1 MSKPQF
7 CRKVRIY
14 PKRIWSEKSQNFLQI
29 ILNLSVGALQRAANG
44 RERKRMLELTRLFTE
59 LKKTLPTNG
68 QILSKK
74 DILLQVHTYIYTGC
88 PPQNFGFAPVLSCR
102 SWEGF
107 FMGEMIVETL
117 GTKRIQGAPKNIAV
131 SNLWNTSYKALFED
145 PKIYLYHLLLTA
157 TNWTPHCVNLGG
169 FNCPSQKWL
178 NIVCLDEDRA
188 PKKFWSHTTI
198 FSWEKLEK
206 KLSFGSWGPH

>member
-1 MSKPQF
+1 MKTIFFSFHFFPGHKIAINFPQIMSKPQF

-74 DILLQVHTYIYTGC
+74 DILVQVHTGC
-88 PPQNFGFAPVLSCR
+88 PRKSFFGKTFS
-102 SWEGF
+102 
-107 FMGEMIVETL
+107 
-117 GTKRIQGAPKNIAV
+117 GTPCMYIP
-131 SNLWNTSYKALFED
+131 NLES
-145 PKIYLYHLLLTA
+145 P
-157 TNWTPHCVNLGG
+157 
-169 FNCPSQKWL
+169 
-178 NIVCLDEDRA
+178 
-188 PKKFWSHTTI
+188 
-198 FSWEKLEK
+198 
-206 KLSFGSWGPH
+206 

>member
-1 MSKPQF
+1 MIRWKLFSFPSIFSGHKIAINFPQIMSKPQF

-107 FMGEMIVETL
+107 FYGWNDYRNF
-117 GTKRIQGAPKNIAV
+117 GNQKN
-131 SNLWNTSYKALFED
+131 TGCPQK
-145 PKIYLYHLLLTA
+145 
-157 TNWTPHCVNLGG
+157 HCCQQLMKHQLQSTV
-169 FNCPSQKWL
+169 W
-178 NIVCLDEDRA
+178 
-188 PKKFWSHTTI
+188 
-198 FSWEKLEK
+198 
-206 KLSFGSWGPH
+206 GS

>member
-1 MSKPQF
+1 M
-7 CRKVRIY
+7 
-14 PKRIWSEKSQNFLQI
+14 
-29 ILNLSVGALQRAANG
+29 GALQRAANG

-131 SNLWNTSYKALFED
+131 SN
-145 PKIYLYHLLLTA
+145 
-157 TNWTPHCVNLGG
+157 
-169 FNCPSQKWL
+169 
-178 NIVCLDEDRA
+178 
-188 PKKFWSHTTI
+188 
-198 FSWEKLEK
+198 
-206 KLSFGSWGPH
+206 